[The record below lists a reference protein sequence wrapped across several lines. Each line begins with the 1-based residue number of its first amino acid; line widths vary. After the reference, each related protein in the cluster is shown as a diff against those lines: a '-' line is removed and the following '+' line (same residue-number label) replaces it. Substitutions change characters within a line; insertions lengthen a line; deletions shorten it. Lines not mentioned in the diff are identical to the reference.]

1 MAPKITLAMLMCGI
15 GAATA
20 AGVAAAATPD
30 PDVLAIAV
38 KYDPTTL
45 ETDSGARRL
54 YARIVNAAD
63 AVCPEYYNPHGLNP
77 QVQACRQRAIENA
90 VSKVHDPRLVAV
102 HLSSTKRG

>member
-38 KYDPTTL
+38 KYDPRPSRRTAARAGSTRASSMRQMRFARNTT
-45 ETDSGARRL
+45 TRTG
-54 YARIVNAAD
+54 
-63 AVCPEYYNPHGLNP
+63 
-77 QVQACRQRAIENA
+77 
-90 VSKVHDPRLVAV
+90 
-102 HLSSTKRG
+102 